1 MEPPVRPV
9 QRQSSRFPA
18 RKRNK
23 YAGMDGRFRT
33 QCDRDFE
40 HSQHVS
46 SSAHVSSLVAELL
59 RSRGRLE
66 RPVSCFSV
74 ARCWCNIS
82 TSFCCTTVC
91 LSLTMWTDSH
101 TQLNSF
107 SRNFQT
113 SLGIMVS
120 EGKIIIIIIISQ
132 SQLSSLSGD
141 WLYT

>member
-1 MEPPVRPV
+1 MLAWTVAIRC
-9 QRQSSRFPA
+9 
-18 RKRNK
+18 
-23 YAGMDGRFRT
+23 RT

-40 HSQHVS
+40 HSQHIS

-59 RSRGRLE
+59 RSRGKLE

-74 ARCWCNIS
+74 ARCTCNIS

-120 EGKIIIIIIISQ
+120 EGKIIIIIIIIIKKKKKKKKKNNNNNNSCLH
-132 SQLSSLSGD
+132 SAETGYILEACV
-141 WLYT
+141 